1 MQPNG
6 KASRRGGR
14 RVGETLVVG
23 VKPRMCQLARFR
35 EQSFADFTEL
45 STVPYCHLKTHSL
58 RSDGSLP
65 FALPLW
71 MAASQ
76 MLRLPGVARHPQLW
90 KQPELRWQLS
100 ERSMRGGR
108 LGLEVEVIPLLRYAL
123 RAWLEARSEALQASA
138 VAPSA
143 APARVAAWVMSSPG
157 SRRARKWCS
166 EL

>member
-1 MQPNG
+1 MGPSPSERTADLLLG
-6 KASRRGGR
+6 SASTSAIESFISFEAPGFCLVSLASNR

-76 MLRLPGVARHPQLW
+76 MLRPADSQHSQVPF
-90 KQPELRWQLS
+90 
-100 ERSMRGGR
+100 
-108 LGLEVEVIPLLRYAL
+108 EVDTDRN
-123 RAWLEARSEALQASA
+123 S
-138 VAPSA
+138 
-143 APARVAAWVMSSPG
+143 PAEPNT
-157 SRRARKWCS
+157 C
-166 EL
+166 